1 LIGHGIGLELN
12 EPPVPSEY
20 DHSEVGDN
28 YVVALDIHMMDEA
41 AGVVKLEDMIL
52 IKKEGNEVLT
62 RSPRRLFEIT

>member
-1 LIGHGIGLELN
+1 
-12 EPPVPSEY
+12 
-20 DHSEVGDN
+20 
-28 YVVALDIHMMDEA
+28 MMDEA